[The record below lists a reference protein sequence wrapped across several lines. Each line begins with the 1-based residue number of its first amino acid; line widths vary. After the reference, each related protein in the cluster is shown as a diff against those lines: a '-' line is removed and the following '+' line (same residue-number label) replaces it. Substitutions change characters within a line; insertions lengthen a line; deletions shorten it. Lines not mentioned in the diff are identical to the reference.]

1 MDYEKQVQELGKRLP
16 LDKTKSHHFGD
27 MVREQWPVGHEVFFE
42 PKGLLV
48 GTLLKGVVVDY
59 IYVNVLIIRENNSDR
74 KWFVSTHRCQKV
86 ES

>member
-16 LDKTKSHHFGD
+16 LDKTKPHHSGTS
-27 MVREQWPVGHEVFFE
+27 VREQWPVGHEVFFE
-42 PKGLLV
+42 PKGLLI
-48 GTLLKGVVVDY
+48 GMLLKGVIETH
-59 IYVNVLIIRENNSDR
+59 IYKNVLIVREIDSDR